1 MQGKGIKWMK
11 VFSPGY
17 PKLKQIFESLTFYLS
32 EELPDILEFLM
43 EQSQEVI
50 DNPIS
55 GIFAGMIMTGF
66 INELYGQM
74 EGVRVRTGK
83 NFEDLNSHEKL
94 LRLFEAMMIN
104 GGETIIVSVIV
115 KVIELMK
122 DRIMEHESFDVVI
135 YCKQ

>member
-1 MQGKGIKWMK
+1 
-11 VFSPGY
+11 
-17 PKLKQIFESLTFYLS
+17 
-32 EELPDILEFLM
+32 M
-43 EQSQEVI
+43 EQSQDVI

-94 LRLFEAMMIN
+94 LRLFEAMLIN

-115 KVIELMK
+115 KVIELM
-122 DRIMEHESFDVVI
+122 
-135 YCKQ
+135 